1 MHDLV
6 IRGGA
11 IVDGAGTKNFS
22 GDIAIDD
29 GRLSQVG
36 GGLAGR

>member
-11 IVDGAGTKNFS
+11 IVDGAGRKIS
-22 GDIAIDD
+22 AAI
-29 GRLSQVG
+29 SPSMMG
-36 GGLAGR
+36 G